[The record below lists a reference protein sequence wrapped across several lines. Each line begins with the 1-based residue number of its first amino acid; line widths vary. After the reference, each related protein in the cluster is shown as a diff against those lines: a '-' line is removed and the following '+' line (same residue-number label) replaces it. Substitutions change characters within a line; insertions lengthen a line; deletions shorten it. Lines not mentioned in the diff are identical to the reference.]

1 MLLMI
6 VFERVSL
13 AGLDSRVD
21 SDCRAGL
28 RYAVAGQ
35 AKYARDSA
43 YKQSTPPSP
52 RPCRDGVSRPLLKY

>member
-35 AKYARDSA
+35 AKYTRDSA
-43 YKQSTPPSP
+43 
-52 RPCRDGVSRPLLKY
+52 